1 MRAGVNVNEART
13 VTAIATPST
22 GPKDRSRPSSA
33 AAKAKNPKV
42 TVAPEATIV
51 GDTAAV
57 AVANRAGSLRS
68 ACSSVLRVSR
78 YLDNTNMT

>member
-1 MRAGVNVNEART
+1 M
-13 VTAIATPST
+13 
-22 GPKDRSRPSSA
+22 
-33 AAKAKNPKV
+33 